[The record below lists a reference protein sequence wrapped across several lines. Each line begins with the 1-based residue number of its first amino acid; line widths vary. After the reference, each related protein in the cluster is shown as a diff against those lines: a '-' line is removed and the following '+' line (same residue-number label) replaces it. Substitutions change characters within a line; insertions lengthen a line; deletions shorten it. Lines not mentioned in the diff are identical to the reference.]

1 MIISIDAEKEFDK
14 IQHSCMIK
22 NKTKHTHTHTHTHTH
37 STKLREVNILNL
49 TKEVYKKST
58 ASIIFNAERL
68 NVF

>member
-1 MIISIDAEKEFDK
+1 MKEKNYMIISIDADKAFDK

-22 NKTKHTHTHTHTHTH
+22 KKTH
-37 STKLREVNILNL
+37 SGNIREVNFLNL
-49 TKEVYKKST
+49 TKDVCKKST

>member
-22 NKTKHTHTHTHTHTH
+22 NKTKHTHKHTHTH